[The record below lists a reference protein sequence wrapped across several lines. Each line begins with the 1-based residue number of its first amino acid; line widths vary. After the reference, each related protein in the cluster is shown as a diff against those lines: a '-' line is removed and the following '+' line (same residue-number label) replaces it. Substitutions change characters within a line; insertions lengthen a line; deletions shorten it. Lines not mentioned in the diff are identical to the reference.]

1 MPGNFEGPSSDFCKW
16 AVNMF
21 SFRVGLNARSGRMVS
36 KGIIVALIGL
46 VVLVG
51 CEKRPVYTPPGGF
64 YNGDNLPDETP
75 PNTDL
80 TKDAVVKDEPLS
92 KGGNRTYTVRGK
104 TYHPLESSKGFE
116 QEGMASWYGKKF
128 HGRQTSSGEVY
139 DMWAMSAAHTT
150 LPLPTYVE
158 VTHVGNGK
166 KVIVKVNDRGPFLH
180 NRIIDL
186 SYAAAVKLDI
196 VKQGTA
202 KVRIRALDPKTY
214 KNTNRDPAE
223 SIQNTATT
231 PANPAPV
238 NHSGGSG
245 TLTDGVS
252 YFVQVG
258 AYAVLKNA
266 LNMRTILKS
275 AGFPL
280 FPEFDKDQ
288 EAAGLPYRVRVG
300 PFKNVQ
306 KAQQVKTRLEQQFNE
321 KMTLIYY

>member
-1 MPGNFEGPSSDFCKW
+1 MYPFK
-16 AVNMF
+16 
-21 SFRVGLNARSGRMVS
+21 
-36 KGIIVALIGL
+36 VALSTRFGRVLNKGVILALLGL
-46 VVLVG
+46 VALVG

-80 TKDAVVKDEPLS
+80 TTDAVVKDEPLS

-104 TYHPLESSKGFE
+104 TYHPLKSSKGFV

-158 VTHVGNGK
+158 VTHVDNGK

-214 KNTNRDPAE
+214 KNTGREPSDNVQ
-223 SIQNTATT
+223 SGT
-231 PANPAPV
+231 PASLDSKAID
-238 NHSGGSG
+238 HSSGSR
-245 TLTDGVS
+245 TLADGVS

-258 AYAVLKNA
+258 AYAVLENA
-266 LNMRTILKS
+266 LNMRKVLKS
-275 AGFPL
+275 GGFPL

-300 PFKNVQ
+300 PFQDLQ
-306 KAQQVKTRLEQQFNE
+306 KAQQIKARLEQQFNE
-321 KMTLIYY
+321 KMTLIHY

>member
-1 MPGNFEGPSSDFCKW
+1 MDRCSI
-16 AVNMF
+16 
-21 SFRVGLNARSGRMVS
+21 RVIRKTGYGITSTWGVLIVFLGALLLSGCG
-36 KGIIVALIGL
+36 K
-46 VVLVG
+46 
-51 CEKRPVYTPPGGF
+51 KPVYTPPGGF
-64 YNGDNLPDETP
+64 YNGDNLPDTTP

-80 TKDAVVKDEPLS
+80 TNDAVVKDEPLS

-104 TYHPLESSKGFE
+104 TYQPLQSAKGFE

-158 VTHVGNGK
+158 VINLGNGK
-166 KVIVKVNDRGPFLH
+166 KAVVKVNDRGPFLH

-214 KNTNRDPAE
+214 RNAEQSTSSANQTANTMTEKGAPPSA
-223 SIQNTATT
+223 ST
-231 PANPAPV
+231 NP
-238 NHSGGSG
+238 G
-245 TLTDGVS
+245 TLADGVS

-258 AYAVLKNA
+258 AYAVLQNA
-266 LNMRTILKS
+266 LNMRRALKS
-275 AGFPL
+275 SGFPL

-288 EAAGLPYRVRVG
+288 ETAGLPYRVRVG
-300 PFKNVQ
+300 PFTNAQ
-306 KAQQVKTRLEQQFNE
+306 KAQQVKNRLEQQFNE
-321 KMTLIYY
+321 RMTLIYY